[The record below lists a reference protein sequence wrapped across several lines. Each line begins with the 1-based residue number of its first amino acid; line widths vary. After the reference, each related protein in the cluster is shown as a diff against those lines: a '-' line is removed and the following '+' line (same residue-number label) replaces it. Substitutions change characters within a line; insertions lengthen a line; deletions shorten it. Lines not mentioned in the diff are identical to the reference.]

1 MKNLLYGVVIV
12 LLIGV
17 TVKFYDACY
26 TAPVKETLEVYKA
39 KVEAMEKQK
48 KEDIKKW
55 ERIIEAFKIYAIQ
68 KEEEAK
74 KIRKEL
80 LETKKRLEEATPQ
93 ELIEEIG
100 FTDIEYS
107 GNRISLGVDTFREI
121 AFLVAENKA
130 LKQEN
135 IALKESLEAC
145 KNALAGRESEIILRE
160 QALSITIE
168 RLRNELKIQ
177 KEESSRKTI
186 RYFLYGVSAGIVV
199 TLILRR

>member
-1 MKNLLYGVVIV
+1 MKNLLYGVLIV
-12 LLIGV
+12 LLVGV

-26 TAPVKETLEVYKA
+26 TAPVKRTLEAYKA
-39 KVEAMEKQK
+39 RVEAMEKQK

-55 ERIIEAFKIYAIQ
+55 ERIVEAFKVYALQ
-68 KEEEAK
+68 KEEEAR
-74 KIRKEL
+74 KIKEEL

-93 ELIEEIG
+93 ELIEEVG

-121 AFLVAENKA
+121 AFIVAENKA

-145 KNALAGRESEIILRE
+145 KNALAGKESEIILRE
-160 QALSITIE
+160 QALSLTIE
-168 RLRNELKIQ
+168 KLSNELKIQ
-177 KEESSRKTI
+177 KKESRKKVV
-186 RYFLYGVSAGIVV
+186 RYFLYGVSAGIIV